1 MMMRGLLIF
10 LLLIPLSS
18 FSQYH
23 YKADTSCYSSQ
34 HIAFKNDSIHRSF
47 FSTENGMDLFQT
59 VYYLNR
65 KRLLDVSAENDFIA
79 SCCVEMFTD
88 YKSALIADSTK
99 HVFFDLE
106 MNWDVYIY
114 GFLDLYGNRRRSLD
128 EFYGNIEYSD
138 PSFFDTTYF
147 GFVSIPE
154 IRIEE
159 KMLTED
165 DYRYEVFGETGM
177 RIEQFGFTAFDYSGS
192 PELFWVNFDQFISA
206 LKRSDLKTE
215 YLPWYDMLVNRKY
228 GGFRYKQTPC
238 DDDTYRH

>member
-1 MMMRGLLIF
+1 MMRGLFIF

-34 HIAFKNDSIHRSF
+34 HIAFKNDSIHRPF
-47 FSTENGMDLFQT
+47 FSTETGMDLFQT

-79 SCCVEMFTD
+79 SCCVELFTD

-99 HVFFDLE
+99 HVFFDVE
-106 MNWDVYIY
+106 MNWDVHIY
-114 GFLDLYGNRRRSLD
+114 GFLDLYGSKQWARD
-128 EFYGNIEYSD
+128 AFYENIEYSE
-138 PSFFDTTYF
+138 PPISDTTYF

-159 KMLTED
+159 KTITED
-165 DYRYEVFGETGM
+165 DYRYEIFGETGM
-177 RIEQFGFTAFDYSGS
+177 KIEQFGFTAFDYSGR
-192 PELFWVNFDQFISA
+192 PEMFWVNFDLFISA
-206 LKRSDLKTE
+206 LERSDLKTE
-215 YLPWYDMLVNRKY
+215 DLPWYDMLINRKY

-238 DDDTYRH
+238 DDDTRRN